1 VSVKIMS
8 LVWDRTDLSQ
18 AETLVLL
25 ALADRADDDGRCWP
39 SIAGVAERARM
50 TERSVQRVMRVMQER
65 GFVAIEK
72 GGGRKTNHYAINVE
86 QLRGDIASPPNHPR
100 QIVTGDTG
108 VTPPPTQLCHPSGDT
123 AMSPESSI
131 TTIEPSLDLDVW
143 REWISYRKELKSVK
157 AYTPSGAQ
165 RQMRWLARHTRD
177 QQRQIVDNSIRQ
189 GYQGLFELKDS
200 GNGTS
205 RQVSKPRLSSV
216 ERVYAA
222 TASAFDDGDGT
233 ESGGGVAVNG

>member
-86 QLRGDIASPPNHPR
+86 QLR
-100 QIVTGDTG
+100 
-108 VTPPPTQLCHPSGDT
+108 GDT

>member
-131 TTIEPSLDLDVW
+131 TTIEPSGINLGAW
-143 REWISYRKELKSVK
+143 RAWVAYRKQGKFK
-157 AYTPSGAQ
+157 PYTPSGAQ
-165 RQMRWLARHTRD
+165 RQMQWLAKFASDEQDR
-177 QQRQIVDNSIRQ
+177 IVEQSVRQ

-200 GNGTS
+200 GNGAS
-205 RQVSKPRLSSV
+205 GKVGKPRLSAV

-222 TASAFDDGDGT
+222 TAAAFDDGDGA
-233 ESGGGVAVNG
+233 EGGGSLAVNG